1 MVAFLNTQQI
11 SHSTLEDTPAVPF
24 ESGLS
29 LTPRIPPVR
38 LMPQKEASL
47 LSWAAEA
54 PGTGQML
61 VALPTSPHST
71 EGCREPRNG
80 SSTPSLQIRG
90 GGWLLLPHGIWLWEH
105 KSAILKM

>member
-71 EGCREPRNG
+71 EGCRATE
-80 SSTPSLQIRG
+80 
-90 GGWLLLPHGIWLWEH
+90 LWGNDN
-105 KSAILKM
+105 I